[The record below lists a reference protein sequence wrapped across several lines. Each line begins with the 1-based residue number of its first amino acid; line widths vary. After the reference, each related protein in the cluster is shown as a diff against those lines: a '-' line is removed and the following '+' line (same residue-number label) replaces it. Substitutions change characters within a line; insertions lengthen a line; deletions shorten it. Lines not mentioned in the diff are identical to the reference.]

1 VPARVERTS
10 VLFYGGTLSNGGV
23 SFLSVARRG
32 AYRAASVA
40 LFAALCA
47 CGGGGGGSNSSVPGG
62 PGPAT
67 PVPTSGPATASVTFT
82 VLIPR
87 STSSAVR
94 RPKYV
99 SSLTQSIRVT
109 VNGGTP
115 VTANV
120 SQSSPACTSTAQGLQ
135 CTVTAAAP
143 AGTVT
148 IFVELFGE
156 PGGGGPPLS
165 QGTTTATVVP
175 GAANNVVLTLNGV
188 VAKIVLSLANPTP
201 QQGTPATIPLTVTM
215 QDASGATIIG
225 DPFLNPVTLTDS
237 DTSGATSLN
246 RTRITSPADAVGLTL
261 SYNGTAVGSVT
272 IGATASGVD
281 AGSVTTATLRPSSGP
296 PPPSFVDWPTYGFDN
311 HRDGYNPSSTSLS
324 PSSLAQL
331 HPAWQQL
338 FYNSDYNTQTQ
349 PVLATNLAN
358 HAGLLYVGG
367 SLGVLYA
374 FDALTG
380 TQVWQRSL
388 GAESYLCD
396 NGSESQMGI
405 GGTVA
410 YDAASR
416 TVYVASNVN
425 GAPNSP
431 ATSSI
436 VRLDAAT
443 GAPLGSVQIASS
455 ALTGELNVSH
465 TSVALANGF
474 AYAGT
479 SAPCDVSSWRGRV
492 AAVNAN
498 ASGSARTF
506 FTTYGVGGN
515 YSGGG
520 VWGWGGVSV
529 DDAGAVYAGVGNSD
543 SKSGAIGPQPPFV
556 QISTEQ
562 AGYGEHVIKVS
573 ADLSSLL
580 GANDP
585 NGRVGNESDVDFAAT
600 PVLFKPVGCSDTLMA
615 AEGKAGEL
623 LVYDTA
629 NVGAGPIGR
638 FRISPTSSEAADIAN
653 PAWSPSTG
661 LLYVNVTSAT
671 GGSIDPPGIIA
682 LRPSGCNASTT
693 IAVAWHTAFG
703 PDSFTGT
710 SVQPRSSP
718 TVTAGGV
725 VLAGTPC
732 SFDGSGGCLPT
743 IGATFGGALWAL
755 DASTGALLNG
765 GKPVL
770 LTGDHIRVPAVV
782 DGLWVYVQ
790 DNGADLYALTLDP
803 NVKSIRALHPLHAR
817 HPSWY
822 LSRRH

>member
-1 VPARVERTS
+1 
-10 VLFYGGTLSNGGV
+10 LFYGGTLSNDGV
-23 SFLSVARRG
+23 SFLSVVRRG
-32 AYRAASVA
+32 VHHAAA
-40 LFAALCA
+40 LAAFAALCA
-47 CGGGGGGSNSSVPGG
+47 CGGGGGGGSVPGGSVPGG
-62 PGPAT
+62 PGPST
-67 PVPTSGPATASVTFT
+67 PTPTQVPTSGPGTASVTFT
-82 VLIPR
+82 VLVPR
-87 STSSAVR
+87 AAASAAR

-99 SSLTQSIRVT
+99 STATQSIRVT
-109 VNGGTP
+109 VNGGTS
-115 VTANV
+115 VTVNVGAN
-120 SQSSPACTSTAQGLQ
+120 SSACTSTAQGLQ

-143 AGTVT
+143 TGTVT
-148 IFVELFGE
+148 IFVELFGQ

-165 QGTTTATVVP
+165 QGTTTATVVA
-175 GAANNVVLTLNGV
+175 GSANNVVLTLNGV
-188 VAKIVLSLANPTP
+188 VAKIVISLANPTP
-201 QQGTPATIPLTVTM
+201 AQGTPATIPVTVTM

-225 DPFLNPVTLTDS
+225 DPFLNPVTLTNS
-237 DTSGATSLN
+237 DTSGATSLS
-246 RTRITSPADAVGLTL
+246 RTIITSPADAAGLTL
-261 SYNGTAVGSVT
+261 SYNGAAVSSVT

-281 AGSVTTATLRPSSGP
+281 PGSVTSATLRPSAGQ
-296 PPPSFVDWPTYGFDN
+296 PSTSFIDWPTYGFDN
-311 HRDGYNPSSTSLS
+311 HRDGYNPSSTALS
-324 PSSLAQL
+324 PSSMGQL
-331 HPAWQQL
+331 HVGWQQL

-358 HAGLLYVGG
+358 HAGLVYVGG

-380 TQVWQRSL
+380 NQVWQRSL
-388 GAESYLCD
+388 GAEQFVCD
-396 NGSESQMGI
+396 SGAESQMGI

-410 YDAASR
+410 YDPASR
-416 TVYVASNVN
+416 SLYVTANVN

-436 VRLDAAT
+436 VRLDAAS
-443 GAPLGSVQIASS
+443 GAQLGSVQIASS
-455 ALTGELNVSH
+455 ALTNELNVAH
-465 TSVALANGF
+465 TAVTLANGL

-479 SAPCDVSSWRGRV
+479 SSPCDVSSWRGRI

-498 ASGSARTF
+498 ATGNARAF
-506 FTTYGVGGN
+506 FTTYGVGAN

-556 QISTEQ
+556 QVASQ
-562 AGYGEHVIKVS
+562 NAAYGEHVVKVS
-573 ADLSSLL
+573 SDLSALL

-600 PVLFKPVGCSDTLMA
+600 PIVFKPVGCGDALLA

-623 LVYDTA
+623 LVYDTV
-629 NVGAGPIGR
+629 NVNAGPIAR
-638 FRISPTSSEAADIAN
+638 FRISPTSSEAADIGN

-671 GGSIDPPGIIA
+671 GGSIDPPGMIA
-682 LRPSGCNASTT
+682 LRPSGCNMSTT
-693 IAVAWHTAFG
+693 FAVAWHTAYG
-703 PDSFTGT
+703 PDSFTG
-710 SVQPRSSP
+710 SSIQPRSAP

-725 VLAGTPC
+725 VLSGTPC

-743 IGATFGGALWAL
+743 LGGTFGGALWAL

-770 LTGDHIRVPAVV
+770 LTGDHIRVPPVV

-790 DNGADLYALTLDP
+790 DNGADLYGLTIDA
-803 NVKSIRALHPLHAR
+803 NVRAIQGRHPLHMKR
-817 HPSWY
+817 PSWY
-822 LSRRH
+822 LSKRH